1 MMPEV
6 LGAMDKETSG
16 MLRSEYQK
24 RGVNFHL
31 NAKVIEVGKEGVT
44 IEKESKTALIEAKK
58 VLVSVGRKANLS
70 QVGLDKLNI
79 ELLRNGVKVDE
90 HMQTSHPRVYAC
102 GDITGHSMLA
112 HTAIRESEVAVNH
125 ILGVEDRMNY
135 DCVPGVVY
143 TNPEVA
149 GVGKTEEELKASDI
163 SYHVQKLPMAYSGRF
178 VAENE
183 LVNGLCKLI
192 LDDDD
197 RVIGCHMLGNP
208 VSELIVLAGLA
219 VQHGYTVEEFQ
230 KTVFPHPT
238 VGEIFHETLFA

>member
-1 MMPEV
+1 M
-6 LGAMDKETSG
+6 
-16 MLRSEYQK
+16 
-24 RGVNFHL
+24 
-31 NAKVIEVGKEGVT
+31 
-44 IEKESKTALIEAKK
+44 
-58 VLVSVGRKANLS
+58 
-70 QVGLDKLNI
+70 
-79 ELLRNGVKVDE
+79 
-90 HMQTSHPRVYAC
+90 
-102 GDITGHSMLA
+102 
-112 HTAIRESEVAVNH
+112 
-125 ILGVEDRMNY
+125 
-135 DCVPGVVY
+135 VY
-143 TNPEVA
+143 TKPRGA
-149 GVGKTEEELKASDI
+149 GGGKAEEELKASGFR
-163 SYHVQKLPMAYSGRF
+163 YQGQELPIAFSGRF

>member
-1 MMPEV
+1 
-6 LGAMDKETSG
+6 
-16 MLRSEYQK
+16 
-24 RGVNFHL
+24 
-31 NAKVIEVGKEGVT
+31 
-44 IEKESKTALIEAKK
+44 
-58 VLVSVGRKANLS
+58 
-70 QVGLDKLNI
+70 
-79 ELLRNGVKVDE
+79 
-90 HMQTSHPRVYAC
+90 
-102 GDITGHSMLA
+102 
-112 HTAIRESEVAVNH
+112 
-125 ILGVEDRMNY
+125 MNY

-149 GVGKTEEELKASDI
+149 GVGKTEEELKASGI

-219 VQHGYTVEEFQ
+219 VSTDIRWKSF
-230 KTVFPHPT
+230 KR
-238 VGEIFHETLFA
+238 LFFRIRRS